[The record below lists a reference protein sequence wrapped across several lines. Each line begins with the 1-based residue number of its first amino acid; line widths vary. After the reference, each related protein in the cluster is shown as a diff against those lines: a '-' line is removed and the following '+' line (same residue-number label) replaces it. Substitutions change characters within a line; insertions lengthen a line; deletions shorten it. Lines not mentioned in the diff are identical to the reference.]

1 MKSIMSS
8 FLFVMF
14 SLFLNAQFTQADSV
28 FVKKFYEM
36 ALSDNAAHND
46 LKILCKEIGNRIA
59 GSENADKAIVWGEET
74 LSGIA
79 DTVQKM
85 PVMVPKWVREKNE
98 YGAIVI
104 GRKKLVIPVKA
115 LGGSVGTNGLLKAE
129 VIECRDFED
138 LKKKGNEVKGK
149 IVFFNKAFDPVFIN
163 TGSAYGNTFPIR
175 SDGASEAAKYGAV
188 GCIIRSL
195 TSADDRFPHTGAMSY
210 KSDVPQIP
218 AAAISSVDAHTLH
231 TKLEMSKVFFEMKMN
246 CELFPDV
253 EQFNVIGEIKGTQFP
268 ERIIVVGGHLDS
280 WDVGEGAHDD
290 GAGIVQSIEVLR
302 LLKRAGYK
310 PACTIRCVLYINE
323 EFGNDGG
330 LTYADSVHAQQLNH
344 IAAIESDAG
353 GFTPKG
359 FSLDGTDEQVEWLKG
374 LQNFFDPYNLY
385 VFKRGGS
392 GVDISP
398 LKNGKTML
406 FGLQVDGQRYFDYH
420 HTDNDI
426 FENVNRRE
434 LELGAAAMTSLVY
447 FLDQREIKRGE

>member
-1 MKSIMSS
+1 MKNILAS
-8 FLFVMF
+8 FLLLIF
-14 SLFLNAQFTQADSV
+14 SLSLNAQFTTVDSV
-28 FVKKFYEM
+28 FVKKFYEI
-36 ALSDNAAHND
+36 ALSNNAAHDD
-46 LKILCKEIGNRIA
+46 LKVLCKQIGNRIA
-59 GSENADKAIVWGEET
+59 GSENANRAIVWGEKT
-74 LSGIA
+74 LMGIA
-79 DTVQKM
+79 DKVMKM

-98 YGAIVI
+98 YGAIVV
-104 GRKKLVIPVKA
+104 GRRKTVIPIKA
-115 LGGSVGTNGLLKAE
+115 LGGSIGTNGLLRAE

-138 LKKKGNEVKGK
+138 LKKKGDAVKGK

-195 TSADDRFPHTGAMSY
+195 TSADDRFPHTGAMAY

-218 AAAISSVDAHTLH
+218 AAAISSLDAHVLH
-231 TKLEMSKVFFEMKMN
+231 TKLQWSKVSFEMKMN

-253 EQFNVIGEIKGTQFP
+253 KQYNVVGEIVGKQFP
-268 ERIIVVGGHLDS
+268 DRVILVGGHLDS

-290 GAGIVQSIEVLR
+290 GAGIVQSIEVIR
-302 LLKRAGYK
+302 LLKQAGYE
-310 PACTIRCVLYINE
+310 PACTIRCVLFINE

-330 LTYADSVHAQQLNH
+330 LTYADSVKAQHLNH

-374 LQNFFDPYNLY
+374 LQDFFDPYNLY

-398 LKNGKTML
+398 LKNGSTML

-447 FLDQREIKRGE
+447 FIDQREMKKGE